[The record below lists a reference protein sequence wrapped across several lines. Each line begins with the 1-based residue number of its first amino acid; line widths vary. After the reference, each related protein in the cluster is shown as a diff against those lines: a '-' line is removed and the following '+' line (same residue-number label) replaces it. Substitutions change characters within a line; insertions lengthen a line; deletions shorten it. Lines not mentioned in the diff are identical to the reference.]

1 LLCCCV
7 GIAIAVATSFATYLQ
22 QSIAC
27 LSEVSVCAV
36 FLTTVI
42 ASLTSPSVMGL
53 PRIVARAFPTDCKTT
68 GCTSVAELHQQ
79 QGSSTHRQASCCSA
93 ISPRLRARH
102 IRQPTSYHSLFAQT
116 QPSGPATSARVQRAV
131 RKQGSLAFLAAT
143 RSRPCTPRPP
153 RAVFRRRLH
162 RELPKR
168 VISIA
173 DADSNDQRD
182 SRQCKCKCKWGS
194 RVSWPALEP
203 GHPIPRGDHQMLLR
217 RRVQTMEMD
226 SLSCDGCVLLVCLC
240 TRVLAPVRPL
250 SRRDGN
256 CCYLA
261 SISFWH
267 CGTPAQQTPLLMSTV
282 PSTSSRIREMCNRNL
297 HISYSCNSK
306 HLHPSSAHPPLCV
319 SLYLTS
325 HRHIHT
331 TAIPGKIIPASGCPD
346 AVATGAT
353 TNAPWH
359 RARANPQ

>member
-1 LLCCCV
+1 
-7 GIAIAVATSFATYLQ
+7 
-22 QSIAC
+22 
-27 LSEVSVCAV
+27 
-36 FLTTVI
+36 
-42 ASLTSPSVMGL
+42 MGL
-53 PRIVARAFPTDCKTT
+53 PRIVARALPTDCKTT
-68 GCTSVAELHQQ
+68 GCTSVAELRTAAVAGQLHA
-79 QGSSTHRQASCCSA
+79 SSSILLFRNISTAQSETHPPADLLPLS
-93 ISPRLRARH
+93 
-102 IRQPTSYHSLFAQT
+102 FAQT
-116 QPSGPATSARVQRAV
+116 QPSGPSTSARVQRAA

-359 RARANPQ
+359 RARANPE